1 MLKTNVVGS
10 LIVCV
15 VLFAILAYLFNLGL
29 SLDWKFYFKITGVVA
44 VIAAVIGL
52 AASGGEK
59 T

>member
-10 LIVCV
+10 LVICL

-29 SLDWKFYFKITGVVA
+29 SLDWKFYFKIAGVIA

-59 T
+59 A